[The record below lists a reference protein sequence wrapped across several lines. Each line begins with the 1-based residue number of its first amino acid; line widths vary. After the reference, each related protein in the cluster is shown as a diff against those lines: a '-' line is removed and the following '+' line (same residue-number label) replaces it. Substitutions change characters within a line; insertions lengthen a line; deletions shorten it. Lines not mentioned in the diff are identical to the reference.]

1 MFCVIQELERKTEEL
16 GKPKELE
23 VYTYQINEETI
34 YSYRHSEER
43 FERPIKKAYKISIHK
58 SYRENGKV
66 KKKQYSIATIGY
78 YDIYGFPLEDFA
90 SIKIEKLAA
99 QLNVTTDYIYEL
111 IYEKLDPLYEQ
122 IKEEY
127 EQTEEYKTSQKNNE
141 IIAKYHKAEREFQQ
155 KYDSTDFNK
164 CYDVFLNL
172 RNEEKLNQIKR
183 QYREKQEQQY
193 ENYYKQYKQYKQYNN
208 SSSYHVN
215 NDSNYNESD
224 KKILKKIYKKLAIEF
239 HPDKNNN
246 SEESNRA
253 MQIIN
258 DLKEQWNI

>member
-16 GKPKELE
+16 GLPKELE
-23 VYTYQINEETI
+23 VYAYQINREII
-34 YSYRHSEER
+34 YSYRRSKER
-43 FERPIKKAYKISIHK
+43 FKRPIRKAYKISLHR

-66 KKKQYSIATIGY
+66 KKKQYSITTMGY
-78 YDIYGFPLEDFA
+78 YDIYVFSLEDFA

-99 QLNVTTDYIYEL
+99 QLNVTTDYIYKL

-122 IKEEY
+122 IREEY
-127 EQTEEYKTSQKNNE
+127 EQTDEYKTNQKNSE
-141 IIAKYHKAEREFQQ
+141 IIAKYHKTEREFQQ
-155 KYDSTDFNK
+155 KYNSTDFNK

-193 ENYYKQYKQYKQYNN
+193 ENYYKQYNN

-215 NDSNYNESD
+215 DDSNHKDSD